1 MSSTLNLHSEAD
13 SPSRVENLVT
23 RDDQRTGGKNGS
35 SLPSATTLEQ
45 NASSP
50 PSIPQQARGTLDR
63 ASRNSSMTAL
73 SVISEL
79 DVSPTAQTDATSFA
93 DGTRLS
99 PPIAAQTPALVP
111 RPLVIKNQS
120 FPSSQV
126 RSATTTAP

>member
-1 MSSTLNLHSEAD
+1 
-13 SPSRVENLVT
+13 
-23 RDDQRTGGKNGS
+23 
-35 SLPSATTLEQ
+35 
-45 NASSP
+45 
-50 PSIPQQARGTLDR
+50 
-63 ASRNSSMTAL
+63 MTAL